1 MKAILNRIRISPKKA
16 NLIAGIVRGEWAEK
30 ALETLKFMPK
40 KGAELLY
47 KVLHSA
53 VANAENNFDQK
64 RSELKIHRIL
74 ITAWPTFKRGQS
86 HSKGRITPLL
96 KRTSNITIEL
106 EAIITDKTEEVKTE
120 EVKTEEV
127 KTKKVKS
134 TNK

>member
-16 NLIAGIVRGEWAEK
+16 NLSAGIVRWEDVEK

-40 KGAELLY
+40 KGADILY

-53 VANAENNFDQK
+53 VSNAETNFDQK

-74 ITAWPTFKRGQS
+74 VSAWPTYKRWQS

-96 KRTSNITIEL
+96 KRTSNITVEL
-106 EAIITDKTEEVKTE
+106 EAIVKTE
-120 EVKTEEV
+120 SKTTTEDKTTSEEEI
-127 KTKKVKS
+127 T